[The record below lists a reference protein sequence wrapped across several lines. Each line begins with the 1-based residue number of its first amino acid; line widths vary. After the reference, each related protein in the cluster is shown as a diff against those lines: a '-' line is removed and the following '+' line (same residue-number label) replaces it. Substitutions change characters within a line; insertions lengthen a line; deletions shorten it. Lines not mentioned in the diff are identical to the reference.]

1 MAVNL
6 RRQKRVLWSAL
17 ACGVVYGAVARLVF
31 GLKELQDAFGVMT
44 GAFILLV
51 PFALGVITVVVG
63 EREESWSWWR
73 WIWVPWLAAL
83 LALGGALALAWEGI
97 ICVALWVPL
106 FMILA
111 SLGGIAGGVANR
123 IVLSQRGRGLV
134 LASFVMLPFVV
145 APLEHRFPLPD
156 DRRVVKTQIEIAAD
170 PEIVWRNIARVP
182 AIRPEEQ
189 SRSWFHTIG
198 FPRPVEATLSHES
211 VGGVRHASFE
221 GGVVFVETVTDWEP
235 GRRLAFSIAADPASI
250 PQTTLDE
257 HVTVGGPFFDV
268 LRGEY
273 EIEPLAPGRVVL
285 HLAST
290 HRLST
295 RFNLYSGLW
304 TDFIMRDV
312 QEYILEI
319 LKRRCEAAR

>member
-6 RRQKRVLWSAL
+6 RRQKRVLLGAL
-17 ACGVVYGAVARLVF
+17 IAGVSYGVLARLVF
-31 GLKELQDAFGVMT
+31 GLNTLKDAFGVMSF
-44 GAFILLV
+44 AFIFLA
-51 PFALGVITVVVG
+51 PFVLGVVTVIVG
-63 EREESWSWWR
+63 EREEPWSWWR
-73 WIWVPWLAAL
+73 WIWVPWLASLLAMASAL
-83 LALGGALALAWEGI
+83 LLAWEGL
-97 ICVALWVPL
+97 ICIFLWVPL

-111 SLGGIAGGVANR
+111 SLGGLAGGLANR

-134 LASFVMLPFVV
+134 LASFVMLPFLV
-145 APLEHRFPLPD
+145 APAEHRFPLPD
-156 DRRVVKTQIEIAAD
+156 DRRVVNTQIEIAAD
-170 PEIVWRNIARVP
+170 PAVVWRNIARVP
-182 AIRPEEQ
+182 AIRPGEQ

-198 FPRPVEATLSHES
+198 FPRPVEATLSHEGA
-211 VGGVRHASFE
+211 GGVRHASFE
-221 GGVVFVETVTDWEP
+221 GGVVFVETVTDWQP
-235 GRRLAFSIAADPASI
+235 GRRLAFSIAADPTSI

-268 LRGEY
+268 LDGTY
-273 EIEPLAPGRVVL
+273 EIEPVAPGRVVL

-312 QEYILEI
+312 QEYILKI
-319 LKRRCEAAR
+319 LKRRCEAGA